1 MTYRHIV
8 GPKTHVFADLA
19 TLMAKATPLRS
30 GDRLAGIAAESAE
43 EGMAARWC
51 LSEVP
56 LSEIL
61 AKPLIPYE
69 EDDVTRL
76 ILDTHDAVAFR
87 EIAHLTVGD
96 FREFLIKASSETLT
110 RISPG
115 ITPEIAAAVSKIMRH
130 QDLIL
135 VARKC
140 RVVTKFRNTIGL
152 PGRLSVRLQPN
163 HPTDDAA
170 GITAAIVDG
179 LSYGCGDAV
188 IGLNPASDSVSTLS
202 GLLHLFDDLIQRLA
216 IPTQGCILTHVT
228 TTLEAMNRG
237 LPVDLVFQSIA
248 GTQKANASFGVT
260 LAVLKEA
267 HEAALALKRGTV
279 GDNCMYFETGQGS
292 ALSANAHHGIDQQTL
307 EARAYAVA
315 RPFRPLLVNTVV
327 GFIGPEYLY
336 DGREIIR
343 AGLEDHFCGK
353 LMGLPLG
360 CDVCYTNHAEADQND
375 MDTLLTLL
383 GAAGCTF
390 VMGIPG
396 ADDVMLN
403 YQSTSFHDSLYVREV
418 LGLKRAPE
426 FEAWLEQI
434 GLTDAEG
441 ALLPEGPSAR
451 LIAAAPGLSAQKGIA
466 A

>member
-1 MTYRHIV
+1 MSSPIS
-8 GPKTHVFADLA
+8 AA
-19 TLMAKATPLRS
+19 LMAKATPLRS

-260 LAVLKEA
+260 LPDPEGGA
-267 HEAALALKRGTV
+267 RG
-279 GDNCMYFETGQGS
+279 GACPETR
-292 ALSANAHHGIDQQTL
+292 HGGRQL
-307 EARAYAVA
+307 HV
-315 RPFRPLLVNTVV
+315 FR
-327 GFIGPEYLY
+327 
-336 DGREIIR
+336 DR
-343 AGLEDHFCGK
+343 AGLGTLGQCPSRHRPADPGGT
-353 LMGLPLG
+353 GL
-360 CDVCYTNHAEADQND
+360 
-375 MDTLLTLL
+375 
-383 GAAGCTF
+383 
-390 VMGIPG
+390 
-396 ADDVMLN
+396 
-403 YQSTSFHDSLYVREV
+403 RR
-418 LGLKRAPE
+418 RASVP
-426 FEAWLEQI
+426 
-434 GLTDAEG
+434 
-441 ALLPEGPSAR
+441 
-451 LIAAAPGLSAQKGIA
+451 AAPRQHCGGLHRAGISL
-466 A
+466 